1 MSERPTAAHSRALVL
16 EALRTKG
23 RMKQDVYARTRTFYS
38 ELHQVLTDVA
48 NDLQEQ
54 AKGIDERLSVALTD
68 KTTTSCELKVAGDV
82 IVFNM
87 HTNVFKLDQSS
98 PLWKSSYLEEDVMRG
113 YFGVVNVYN
122 FLNDSIQ
129 YDRDRDIGYLVARIF
144 LNKDGHFFLQG
155 KRQLG
160 FLYNNLQDDVIEARV
175 IQDMVHSIIA
185 YVMEFDLLAPP
196 YDQVQEVS
204 LSELKGMYANQQM
217 STGKRLGFR
226 SQADR
231 EDIT

>member
-1 MSERPTAAHSRALVL
+1 MADRPTSEQARALVL

-23 RMKQDVYARTRTFYS
+23 RMKQDVYARTKAVYA
-38 ELHQVLTDVA
+38 ELHQVLVA
-48 NDLQEQ
+48 VAKDLQQ
-54 AKGIDERLSVALTD
+54 AAIGIDERLTVVLTD
-68 KTTTSCELKVAGDV
+68 KTSTSCELKVAGDV

-98 PLWKSSYLEEDVMRG
+98 PLWRSSYLEEDPLGG

-122 FLNDSIQ
+122 FLSDSIQ

-144 LNKDGHFFLQG
+144 LNKDGHFFIQG

-160 FLYNNLQDDVIEARV
+160 YLYNNLQEDVMEPQKLQAV
-175 IQDMVHSIIA
+175 IHTLIA

-204 LSELKGMYANQQM
+204 VSELKGMYANQQM

-226 SQADR
+226 SQADK

>member
-1 MSERPTAAHSRALVL
+1 MADRPSSDQARALVL

-23 RMKQDVYARTRTFYS
+23 RMKQDVFARTKAFYA
-38 ELHQVLTDVA
+38 ELRQVLAGLTK
-48 NDLQEQ
+48 DLHDQ
-54 AKGIDERLSVALTD
+54 ATGIDERLTVALTD
-68 KTTTSCELKVAGDV
+68 KTSTSCELKVAGDV

-98 PLWKSSYLEEDVMRG
+98 PLWKSSYLEEDPLRG

-122 FLNDSIQ
+122 FLSDSIQ

-144 LNKDGHFFLQG
+144 LNRDGHFFLQG

-160 FLYNNLQDDVIEARV
+160 FLYNNLQDDEMEPQKLQALI
-175 IQDMVHSIIA
+175 HTLIA

-204 LSELKGMYANQQM
+204 VSELKGMYANQQM

-226 SQADR
+226 SQADK

>member
-1 MSERPTAAHSRALVL
+1 MADRPTSEQARALVL

-23 RMKQDVYARTRTFYS
+23 RMKQDVYARTKAVYA
-38 ELHQVLTDVA
+38 ELHQVLVA
-48 NDLQEQ
+48 VAKDLQQ
-54 AKGIDERLSVALTD
+54 AAIGIDERLTVVLTD
-68 KTTTSCELKVAGDV
+68 KTSTSCELKVAGDV

-98 PLWKSSYLEEDVMRG
+98 PLWRSSYLEEDPLRG

-122 FLNDSIQ
+122 FLSDSIQ

-144 LNKDGHFFLQG
+144 LNKDGHFFIQG

-160 FLYNNLQDDVIEARV
+160 YLYNNLQEDVMEPQKLQAV
-175 IQDMVHSIIA
+175 IHTLIA

-204 LSELKGMYANQQM
+204 VSELKGMYANQQM

-226 SQADR
+226 SQADK

>member
-1 MSERPTAAHSRALVL
+1 MTERPTAEHSRALVL

-23 RMKQDVYARTRTFYS
+23 RMKQDVYSRTKAFYT
-38 ELHQVLTDVA
+38 ELHQVLAAVA
-48 NDLQEQ
+48 KDLQDQ
-54 AKGIDERLSVALTD
+54 AKGIDERLSVILTD

-98 PLWKSSYLEEDVMRG
+98 PLWKSSYLEQDVMRG
-113 YFGVVNVYN
+113 YFGVVNIYN

-129 YDRDRDIGYLVARIF
+129 FDRDRDIGYLVARVF
-144 LNKDGHFFLQG
+144 LNKEGHFFLQG

-160 FLYNNLQDDVIEARV
+160 FLYNNLQDDVMDASMLQGI
-175 IQDMVHSIIA
+175 VHTVIA

-204 LSELKGMYANQQM
+204 VSELKGMYANQQM

-226 SQADR
+226 SQADK

>member
-1 MSERPTAAHSRALVL
+1 MPERPISEDPRTLVL

-23 RMKQDVYARTRTFYS
+23 RMKQDVFTRTKAFYA
-38 ELHQVLTDVA
+38 ELHHVLLDIA
-48 NDLQEQ
+48 KDLQEQ
-54 AKGIDERLSVALTD
+54 ATSIDERLTVALTD
-68 KTTTSCELKVAGDV
+68 RTSTSCELKVAGDV

-87 HTNVFKLDQSS
+87 HTNVFRLDQSS
-98 PLWKSSYLEEDVMRG
+98 PLWKSSYLEEDSMRG
-113 YFGVVNVYN
+113 YFGVVNIYN
-122 FLNDSIQ
+122 FLSDSIQ
-129 YDRDRDIGYLVARIF
+129 YDRDRDIGYLVARLF

-160 FLYNNLQDDVIEARV
+160 FLYNTVQDDVMDTQKLQRLIHTV
-175 IQDMVHSIIA
+175 IA

-196 YDQVQEVS
+196 YDQMQEVS

-226 SQADR
+226 SQADK